1 MLAPMD
7 LEPNQPFDAATTVE
21 HSPEGIGAVPPLL
34 IGEER
39 MASIVE
45 HLRIGLPNEGCGLI
59 ASIPTRDGDRGI
71 HFFPGTNVDRS
82 PVRYTMDP
90 KEVIDAMWWMRTL
103 GWELAAIV
111 HSHPAT
117 APTPSRT
124 DLREWYYRQARLLIV
139 SFVAEAPAVGCW
151 SVAGDG
157 QARVFRASS
166 LEVVR
171 R

>member
-21 HSPEGIGAVPPLL
+21 HSPEGNGAIPPLL
-34 IGEER
+34 LSGER
-39 MASIVE
+39 LDTIVE
-45 HLRIGLPNEGCGLI
+45 HLRGGLPNEGCGLI
-59 ASIPTRDGDRGI
+59 ASIPTRHGDRGI
-71 HFFPGTNVDRS
+71 HFFPGANIDRS

-103 GWELAAIV
+103 NWDLAAIV
-111 HSHPAT
+111 HSHPST

-124 DLREWYYRQARLLIV
+124 DLREWYYQHARLLII
-139 SFVAEAPAVGCW
+139 SFVDDVPAVGCW
-151 SVAGDG
+151 RLPGDG
-157 QARVFRASS
+157 QAREFR
-166 LEVVR
+166 LTPFEVVR